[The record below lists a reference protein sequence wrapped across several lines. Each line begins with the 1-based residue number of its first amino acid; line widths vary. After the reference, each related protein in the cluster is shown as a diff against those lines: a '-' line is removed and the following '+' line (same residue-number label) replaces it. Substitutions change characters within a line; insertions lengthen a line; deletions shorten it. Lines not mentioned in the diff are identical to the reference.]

1 MTDLSSKTRSVTLE
15 QPAKDKEAIKRNTQ
29 TLFEK
34 YLLEST
40 LEIRR
45 VGVKV
50 SGFIKEEPQQKR
62 LSSFFQSE

>member
-1 MTDLSSKTRSVTLE
+1 
-15 QPAKDKEAIKRNTQ
+15 
-29 TLFEK
+29 LFEK

-62 LSSFFQSE
+62 LSSFFQSGDF